1 MDCRA
6 LGGLLRSSEIFEL
19 PFWVILGY
27 SRAFR
32 VRVGVKKYEMDSL
45 KYTNIE
51 QYYIYY
57 DLTNKPTS
65 RPIRLFVYHLIGLLL
80 VGLSG
85 SKRTMFMNMF
95 VYRTPWSCCISESC
109 PNKTWGEYFRST
121 AVLLSGPSSP
131 SLRRLSSAAEAL
143 RSYPND
149 VYTEI
154 CSIRVSFSTSS
165 QTPCYLSGWHLGS
178 GAYKAPVEHAS
189 YQLFV
194 SVWIFV
200 CVVAIAQ
207 LIVCAFNI
215 GEEDQTWAQVLPWT
229 LNM

>member
-1 MDCRA
+1 MDCGA

-65 RPIRLFVYHLIGLLL
+65 RPIGLFVYHLMGLLL

-85 SKRTMFMNMF
+85 SKQTMFMNMF
-95 VYRTPWSCCISESC
+95 VYRTPC
-109 PNKTWGEYFRST
+109 PCLGSNTRVK
-121 AVLLSGPSSP
+121 ADSP
-131 SLRRLSSAAEAL
+131 STSKYCPSKSRTASARL
-143 RSYPND
+143 
-149 VYTEI
+149 VMYTTI
-154 CSIRVSFSTSS
+154 D
-165 QTPCYLSGWHLGS
+165 P
-178 GAYKAPVEHAS
+178 
-189 YQLFV
+189 
-194 SVWIFV
+194 
-200 CVVAIAQ
+200 
-207 LIVCAFNI
+207 
-215 GEEDQTWAQVLPWT
+215 
-229 LNM
+229 

>member
-1 MDCRA
+1 MDCGA

-85 SKRTMFMNMF
+85 SKQTMFMNMF
-95 VYRTPWSCCISESC
+95 VYRTP
-109 PNKTWGEYFRST
+109 
-121 AVLLSGPSSP
+121 
-131 SLRRLSSAAEAL
+131 
-143 RSYPND
+143 
-149 VYTEI
+149 
-154 CSIRVSFSTSS
+154 
-165 QTPCYLSGWHLGS
+165 
-178 GAYKAPVEHAS
+178 
-189 YQLFV
+189 
-194 SVWIFV
+194 
-200 CVVAIAQ
+200 
-207 LIVCAFNI
+207 
-215 GEEDQTWAQVLPWT
+215 
-229 LNM
+229 

>member
-1 MDCRA
+1 MDCGA

-32 VRVGVKKYEMDSL
+32 VRVGVKKYKMDSL

-85 SKRTMFMNMF
+85 SKQTMFMNMF
-95 VYRTPWSCCISESC
+95 VYRTPWSCQVREEPQRASKSQRI
-109 PNKTWGEYFRST
+109 PQ
-121 AVLLSGPSSP
+121 AP
-131 SLRRLSSAAEAL
+131 SLSILG
-143 RSYPND
+143 RSKPD
-149 VYTEI
+149 PD
-154 CSIRVSFSTSS
+154 STI
-165 QTPCYLSGWHLGS
+165 T
-178 GAYKAPVEHAS
+178 AS
-189 YQLFV
+189 KQ
-194 SVWIFV
+194 
-200 CVVAIAQ
+200 
-207 LIVCAFNI
+207 
-215 GEEDQTWAQVLPWT
+215 E
-229 LNM
+229 